1 MDALQDLAR
10 FAAERRIRGRSYK
23 RNSMLKP
30 LDIIL
35 NELDRCPNPKDPAE
49 IRLVRTGSKGL
60 IYEHMQRVA
69 KGVREDAVYHY
80 VDLFFDQVLE
90 EAHHNNA
97 NKLLQRERL
106 IRSAYLVYMRQ
117 ALAEIFI
124 AHGKA
129 KSMGEA
135 IQVLEDA
142 SEDNSDEDIEET
154 LRRA

>member
-1 MDALQDLAR
+1 MDALQDLAT
-10 FAAERRIRGRSYK
+10 FAAFHRIRGRSYK

-35 NELDRCPNPKDPAE
+35 NELDRCPNTKDPDE
-49 IRLVRTGSKGL
+49 IKLVNTGCKGL
-60 IYEHMQRVA
+60 IYEHVQRVA
-69 KGVREDAVYHY
+69 KGVREDAIYEY
-80 VDLFFDQVLE
+80 VDLFFKHVLK

-129 KSMGEA
+129 KNTGDAINSMQEA
-135 IQVLEDA
+135 ALQDT
-142 SEDNSDEDIEET
+142 DDEET
-154 LRRA
+154 DQNL

>member
-1 MDALQDLAR
+1 MDALQELAT
-10 FAAERRIRGRSYK
+10 FAASHRIRGRSYK

-60 IYEHMQRVA
+60 IYEHVQRVA

-90 EAHHNNA
+90 EAHHYNA
-97 NKLLQRERL
+97 NKLLQREHL
-106 IRSAYLVYMRQ
+106 IRSEARRSRLWVPRSRSRYLKHIGVARVN
-117 ALAEIFI
+117 ARCA
-124 AHGKA
+124 A
-129 KSMGEA
+129 
-135 IQVLEDA
+135 
-142 SEDNSDEDIEET
+142 
-154 LRRA
+154 R

>member
-1 MDALQDLAR
+1 MDALQELAT
-10 FAAERRIRGRSYK
+10 FAASHRIRGRSYK

-60 IYEHMQRVA
+60 IYEHVQRVA

-129 KSMGEA
+129 RSAGDAM
-135 IQVLEDA
+135 QTMQDDA
-142 SEDNSDEDIEET
+142 SQNIEEDE
-154 LRRA
+154 AEEA

>member
-1 MDALQDLAR
+1 MDALRDLAA
-10 FAAERRIRGRSYK
+10 FAASHRIRGRSYK

-35 NELDRCPNPKDPAE
+35 NELDRCPNTKDDNE
-49 IRLVRTGSKGL
+49 IKLLTAGCKGL
-60 IYEHMQRVA
+60 IYEHVQRVA
-69 KGVREDAVYHY
+69 KGVREDAVYDY
-80 VDLFFDQVLE
+80 VDMFFYGVLK

-124 AHGKA
+124 TKGKA
-129 KSMGEA
+129 KSPDEA
-135 IQVLEDA
+135 MQAMQEDA
-142 SEDNSDEDIEET
+142 SKDNDDEEAE
-154 LRRA
+154 

>member
-1 MDALQDLAR
+1 MDALQELAT
-10 FAAERRIRGRSYK
+10 FAASHRIRGRSYK

-49 IRLVRTGSKGL
+49 IRLVQTGSKGL
-60 IYEHMQRVA
+60 IYEHVQRVA

-80 VDLFFDQVLE
+80 VDLFFEQVLE
-90 EAHHNNA
+90 AAHHNNA

-129 KSMGEA
+129 RNVGDAMQMQNDATQEIDEGEA
-135 IQVLEDA
+135 E
-142 SEDNSDEDIEET
+142 
-154 LRRA
+154 

>member
-1 MDALQDLAR
+1 MQALQDLAIY
-10 FAAERRIRGRSYK
+10 AASHRIRGRSYK

-35 NELDRCPNPKDPAE
+35 NELDRCPNTRDPEE
-49 IRLVRTGSKGL
+49 IKLICAGSKGL

-69 KGVREDAVYHY
+69 KQVREDAVYEY
-80 VDLFFDQVLE
+80 VEMFFTHVLE
-90 EAHHNNA
+90 QAHHNDA

-106 IRSAYLVYMRQ
+106 LRSAYLVYMRQ

-129 KSMGEA
+129 K
-135 IQVLEDA
+135 
-142 SEDNSDEDIEET
+142 NSDEAMQAIHQAEAQDADEDD
-154 LRRA
+154 AN

>member
-1 MDALQDLAR
+1 MDALQDLAT
-10 FAAERRIRGRSYK
+10 FAASHRIRGRSYK

-49 IRLVRTGSKGL
+49 IKLVRTGSKGL
-60 IYEHMQRVA
+60 IYEHVQRVA

-129 KSMGEA
+129 KNTGDAMNSM
-135 IQVLEDA
+135 QEDA
-142 SEDNSDEDIEET
+142 SQDIDEDEAEE
-154 LRRA
+154 A

>member
-1 MDALQDLAR
+1 MDALQDLAT
-10 FAAERRIRGRSYK
+10 FAASHRIRGRSYK

-35 NELDRCPNPKDPAE
+35 NELDRCPNTKDPDE
-49 IRLVRTGSKGL
+49 IRLVRAGSKGL
-60 IYEHMQRVA
+60 IYEHVQRVA
-69 KGVREDAVYHY
+69 KGVREDAIYHY
-80 VDLFFDQVLE
+80 VDLFFDRVLTD
-90 EAHHNNA
+90 AHHDNA

-129 KSMGEA
+129 KSAGDAMHTMQEA
-135 IQVLEDA
+135 ALQDT
-142 SEDNSDEDIEET
+142 DDEET
-154 LRRA
+154 DQDL

>member
-1 MDALQDLAR
+1 MVTLQDLAT
-10 FAAERRIRGRSYK
+10 FSASHRIRGRSYK

-35 NELDRCPNPKDPAE
+35 NELDRCPNTKDDNE
-49 IRLVRTGSKGL
+49 IKLLTAGCKGL
-60 IYEHMQRVA
+60 IYEHVQRVA
-69 KGVREDAVYHY
+69 KGVREDAVYDY
-80 VDLFFDQVLE
+80 VDMFFNGVLK

-124 AHGKA
+124 ARGKA
-129 KSMGEA
+129 KTTEEA
-135 IQVLEDA
+135 VQAISTAELQDA
-142 SEDNSDEDIEET
+142 DDEDVNEGE
-154 LRRA
+154 

>member
-1 MDALQDLAR
+1 MDALQDLAT
-10 FAAERRIRGRSYK
+10 FAASHRIRGRSYK

-35 NELDRCPNPKDPAE
+35 NELDRCPNPKDPEE
-49 IRLVRTGSKGL
+49 IKLVRTGSKGL
-60 IYEHMQRVA
+60 IYEHVQRVA

-80 VDLFFDQVLE
+80 VDLFFDHVLE

-124 AHGKA
+124 TKGKA
-129 KSMGEA
+129 RSAGDAM
-135 IQVLEDA
+135 QVMQEDA
-142 SEDNSDEDIEET
+142 TQDIDEDQAE
-154 LRRA
+154 

>member
-1 MDALQDLAR
+1 MQALQDLAVY
-10 FAAERRIRGRSYK
+10 AASHRIRGRSYK

-35 NELDRCPNPKDPAE
+35 NELDRCPNTRDPE
-49 IRLVRTGSKGL
+49 ELRLVCAGCKGL

-69 KGVREDAVYHY
+69 KQVREDAVYEY
-80 VDLFFDQVLE
+80 VDKFFERVLE
-90 EAHHNNA
+90 QAHHNDA

-106 IRSAYLVYMRQ
+106 LRSAYLVYMRQ

-129 KSMGEA
+129 KNADEA
-135 IQVLEDA
+135 MQAMHIAEVQDT
-142 SEDNSDEDIEET
+142 DEDD
-154 LRRA
+154 AN

>member
-1 MDALQDLAR
+1 MDALQDLAT
-10 FAAERRIRGRSYK
+10 FAASHRIRGRSYK

-35 NELDRCPNPKDPAE
+35 NELDRCPNTKDDNE
-49 IRLVRTGSKGL
+49 IKLLTAGCKGL
-60 IYEHMQRVA
+60 IYEHVQRVA

-80 VDLFFDQVLE
+80 VDMFFNGVLK
-90 EAHHNNA
+90 EAHHDNA

-124 AHGKA
+124 ANGKA
-129 KSMGEA
+129 KSTGDAMQSMQAVAEQDTDEEDTDQGE
-135 IQVLEDA
+135 
-142 SEDNSDEDIEET
+142 
-154 LRRA
+154 

>member
-1 MDALQDLAR
+1 MDALQDLAT
-10 FAAERRIRGRSYK
+10 FAASHRIRGRSYK

-49 IRLVRTGSKGL
+49 IKLVRTGSKGL
-60 IYEHMQRVA
+60 IYEHVQRVA

-129 KSMGEA
+129 RSAGDAM
-135 IQVLEDA
+135 QTMQEDA
-142 SEDNSDEDIEET
+142 SQDIDEDEAED
-154 LRRA
+154 A